1 MFSPPCRLAEVL
13 TVAAWCCLAT
23 AARAEEPATDAPR
36 ATAEQL
42 VQQLGNDSYQQ
53 RERASQQ
60 LRDIG
65 LEAKAALQG
74 GMRHLDLEISQQC
87 RRLWDEVRVL
97 AGWQQVRG
105 MIGDSPQARELYDNM
120 FLADPAFWYELAEN
134 PRSLEGLFPERRTQL
149 QQTLQQGQIS
159 TWIVEGALANAF
171 YFGVLAKQAK
181 PQQELES
188 VNDLLRVGRCQQ
200 ALKDNDAL
208 GDLWDLWAKATQSE
222 GPALDRLLAALQDQR
237 PQTRDIA
244 RAMLADARIPAT
256 QRQYALLA
264 LAKMPNPADDA
275 LFQQALDDSTP
286 LDTLFTRGGVIKS
299 QLRDI
304 ALAATIYRAG
314 QDPGAFG
321 FGYAKPDPNTL
332 YSPSTLGFKNEEER
346 AQAIK
351 NWSAFAA
358 ERADRVPR

>member
-1 MFSPPCRLAEVL
+1 MFSLPCRLAEVL

-120 FLADPAFWYELAEN
+120 FLADPEFWYELAEN

-149 QQTLQQGQIS
+149 QQTLQQGQVS

-264 LAKMPNPADDA
+264 LAKTKNPEDEEWIQNA
-275 LFQQALDDSTP
+275 LQDSSP
-286 LDTLFTRGGVIKS
+286 LDTLFSRGAVIKS
-299 QLRDI
+299 QLRDV

-314 QDPGAFG
+314 QDPRQFG
-321 FGYAKPDPNTL
+321 FSYLKPDPVTV
-332 YSPSTLGFKNEEER
+332 YSPSSLGFKNEEER
-346 AQAIK
+346 TQAV
-351 NWSAFAA
+351 NRWFAGA
-358 ERADRVPR
+358 GRR

>member
-1 MFSPPCRLAEVL
+1 
-13 TVAAWCCLAT
+13 
-23 AARAEEPATDAPR
+23 
-36 ATAEQL
+36 

-105 MIGDSPQARELYDNM
+105 MIGDSPQARALYDNM

-200 ALKDNDAL
+200 ALRDNDAL

-244 RAMLADARIPAT
+244 RAMLADARIPVT

-264 LAKMPNPADDA
+264 LAKTKNPEDEGLIQNA
-275 LFQQALDDSTP
+275 LQDSSP
-286 LDTLFTRGGVIKS
+286 LDTLFSRGSVIKS
-299 QLRDI
+299 QLRDV

-314 QDPGAFG
+314 EDPAKFG
-321 FGYAKPDPNTL
+321 FSYLKADPVTV
-332 YSPSTLGFKNEEER
+332 YSPSSLGFKNEEER
-346 AQAIK
+346 TQAV
-351 NWSAFAA
+351 NRWFAGA
-358 ERADRVPR
+358 GRR